1 MFVQNDEKVAEEAKA
16 VADAEAEIS
25 TAGPAIEAALENYKK
40 VLDAVGERKS
50 KTIVDKAVAD
60 ADAMRTKVTNQATQL
75 NEQAALAEVS

>member
-60 ADAMRTKVTNQATQL
+60 ADALRTKVTNQATQL

>member
-1 MFVQNDEKVAEEAKA
+1 MQSDEQVAEDAKA
-16 VADAEAEIS
+16 VAAAVAEID

-40 VLDAVGERKS
+40 VLDSVGQRKS

-60 ADAMRTKVTNQATQL
+60 ADAMRTKVTSQATQL